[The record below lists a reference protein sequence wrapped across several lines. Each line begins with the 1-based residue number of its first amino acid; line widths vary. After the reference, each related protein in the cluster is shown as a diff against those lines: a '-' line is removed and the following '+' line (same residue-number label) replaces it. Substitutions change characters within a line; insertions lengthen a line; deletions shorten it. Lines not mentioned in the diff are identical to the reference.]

1 MTKIAQKL
9 TDLIGNTPLLQVNRY
24 SAAVNAQA
32 NIIVKIEAFNP
43 LNSVKDRIGLAMIE
57 AAERDGPLP
66 NGFQKT
72 QCCLHKSLRIEYFG
86 VRIEVRLLMRIMFR
100 MQTIVCLPN
109 TLIPM
114 QISKGYL
121 QFEYKYPKAI
131 CSLNTNIQRLFA

>member
-57 AAERDGPLP
+57 AAERDGLLKPGATIIEPTSGNTGVGLAMAATVLGYKLILTMP
-66 NGFQKT
+66 ETMSLERRSLLSALGAKLVLTPGPQGMKGAIAEAEK
-72 QCCLHKSLRIEYFG
+72 LH
-86 VRIEVRLLMRIMFR
+86 
-100 MQTIVCLPN
+100 
-109 TLIPM
+109 
-114 QISKGYL
+114 
-121 QFEYKYPKAI
+121 A
-131 CSLNTNIQRLFA
+131 

>member
-57 AAERDGPLP
+57 AAERDGLLKP
-66 NGFQKT
+66 GAT
-72 QCCLHKSLRIEYFG
+72 IIEPTSGNTG
-86 VRIEVRLLMRIMFR
+86 VGLAMAATVLGYKLILTMPETMRLGSKIGSDPWSSGYEGSHCRGREVACRDPRF
-100 MQTIVCLPN
+100 VH
-109 TLIPM
+109 
-114 QISKGYL
+114 SH
-121 QFEYKYPKAI
+121 AV
-131 CSLNTNIQRLFA
+131 